1 MNSLKHKGSYL
12 KIFLLILFVSP
23 STLCS
28 ASNTITIAAFST
40 KSLSSE
46 NFYNQ
51 MAETIESKLK
61 NKMNVKLLIRG
72 ELGSDES
79 HFYALRRGRI
89 QIAGV
94 GLQSVATLIPEISVL
109 NAPYLFNS
117 WEELD
122 YIYPKKIVTFI
133 NELLSKKGVIGIQF
147 YGASWH
153 GIYSK
158 KPIYNPEDAIDRR
171 FRILIDP
178 ASKLFIKSL
187 GSEMF
192 QIAQTDAVTALQT
205 GLIDSGE
212 TNTHVY
218 NITGTSYNAPYFTRT
233 RHTPSVISILA
244 NKKWFNTLSQS
255 EKNIILNSH
264 PNHLISGSALRDDE
278 ERMLSASSK
287 QHVTVIEPNKN
298 DLMSWKEKGLST
310 HDELIKIIGG
320 KASELYELVIQ
331 GKKEYKKSLN

>member
-1 MNSLKHKGSYL
+1 MNFFDCRTTCL
-12 KIFLLILFVSP
+12 KIFLIILFVYQ
-23 STLCS
+23 STLCF

-40 KSLSSE
+40 KALSSE
-46 NFYNQ
+46 TFYNQ
-51 MAETIESKLK
+51 MAETIESKLQ
-61 NKMNVKLLIRG
+61 NKIKVKLLIRG

-94 GLQSVATLIPEISVL
+94 GLQSVATLIPEISIL
-109 NAPYLFNS
+109 NAAYLFNS
-117 WEELD
+117 WDELD
-122 YIYPKKIVTFI
+122 YIYPKKIVPFI
-133 NELLSKKGVIGIQF
+133 NKLLSDKGVIGIQF

-158 KPIYNPEDAIDRR
+158 EPIYTPNDAIGKR

-205 GLIDSGE
+205 GLINSGE

-218 NITGTSYNAPYFTRT
+218 NITGTSFNAPYFTRT

-244 NKKWFNTLSQS
+244 NKKWFNTLTQP
-255 EKNIILNSH
+255 EKNIIFNSH
-264 PNHLISGSALRDDE
+264 PNHIISGSSLRNDE
-278 ERMLSASSK
+278 ERMLAASSK
-287 QHVTVIEPNKN
+287 EHVTIIEPSDN
-298 DLMSWKEKGLST
+298 DLIAWKEKGLST
-310 HDELIKIIGG
+310 HKDLIKNIGG
-320 KASELYELVIQ
+320 KAAELYELVIE
-331 GKKEYKKSLN
+331 GKEEYKNNFN

>member
-94 GLQSVATLIPEISVL
+94 GLQSVATLIPERS
-109 NAPYLFNS
+109 YLS
-117 WEELD
+117 
-122 YIYPKKIVTFI
+122 
-133 NELLSKKGVIGIQF
+133 
-147 YGASWH
+147 
-153 GIYSK
+153 
-158 KPIYNPEDAIDRR
+158 
-171 FRILIDP
+171 
-178 ASKLFIKSL
+178 
-187 GSEMF
+187 
-192 QIAQTDAVTALQT
+192 
-205 GLIDSGE
+205 
-212 TNTHVY
+212 
-218 NITGTSYNAPYFTRT
+218 
-233 RHTPSVISILA
+233 
-244 NKKWFNTLSQS
+244 
-255 EKNIILNSH
+255 
-264 PNHLISGSALRDDE
+264 
-278 ERMLSASSK
+278 
-287 QHVTVIEPNKN
+287 
-298 DLMSWKEKGLST
+298 
-310 HDELIKIIGG
+310 
-320 KASELYELVIQ
+320 
-331 GKKEYKKSLN
+331 